1 MQRNA
6 TCLALAGLLTMGLS
20 PINEATAGENAA
32 PLFEVSGD
40 SRASREAT
48 HTDSDGYL
56 STRLRVQAQVNPVE
70 NTSLTGRVH
79 LSNFY
84 DREYFTGEGEDDN
97 DLWIDRL
104 FLNWDKIASTPFSLQ
119 AGRLPTTEGGPAY
132 LRLGLDKPQ
141 GSLSPFTDIAL
152 DGVMLGYKYVQPW
165 PGSIQF
171 YYGTQFE
178 AGYEDS
184 GNEVSAYMNND
195 TSVYG
200 LNWAVL
206 QQGPR
211 SLSLQSFLFKDI
223 YNLREDMQTS
233 IWWAPTLHKTD
244 LGDLYHTAIT
254 YQEQWQKLNGFVSL
268 GWSHTDPSAQ
278 DEFGVGLL
286 SSFWEPLEEKDG
298 YALYAGVR
306 YDLADLYSKVGLEY
320 NYGSK
325 NWINLSQNF
334 DTQKLGTR
342 GSVLEGYWIFS
353 PPLPQAVAGTVKDF
367 RIRLGY
373 QYYWYDYAYSGMWL
387 ATPID
392 MDVLKSD
399 PLNALFYD
407 PPEHDYKL
415 YGSIDFRF

>member
-1 MQRNA
+1 MQKNA
-6 TCLALAGLLTMGLS
+6 TCLALAGLLAIGLS
-20 PINEATAGENAA
+20 PISEATANENAA
-32 PLFEVSGD
+32 PLFEISGD
-40 SRASREAT
+40 ARASREET
-48 HTDSDGYL
+48 KSDSDGYL

-70 NTSLTGRVH
+70 NISLTGRVH

-84 DREYFTGEGEDDN
+84 AKDYGILESEDDN

-104 FLNWDKIASTPFSLQ
+104 FLNWDKIADTPFSLQ
-119 AGRLPTTEGGPAY
+119 AGRLPTMEGGPAY
-132 LRLGLDKPQ
+132 LRLGLNKPQ

-152 DGVMLGYKYVQPW
+152 DGVMLGYKYTQPW

-184 GNEVSAYMNND
+184 GNEVNAYMNND

-200 LNWAVL
+200 LNWTVL

-211 SLSLQSFLFKDI
+211 SLSLQSFLLKDI
-223 YNLREDMQTS
+223 YNLREDMQLNWGL
-233 IWWAPTLHKTD
+233 WWWPTLYKTN
-244 LGDLYHTAIT
+244 LGDIYHTATT
-254 YQEQWQKLNGFVSL
+254 YQDKWHNLHGFVSL

-278 DEFGVGLL
+278 DDFGVGLL
-286 SSFWEPLEEKDG
+286 SDLWNPLEEKDG

-306 YDLADLYSKVGLEY
+306 YDLADLHSKVGLEY

-325 NWINLSQNF
+325 NWINLSQNL
-334 DTQKLGTR
+334 DTKKLDTR

-353 PPLPQAVAGTVKDF
+353 PPLPQPVSGTVKDF

-373 QYYWYDYAYSGMWL
+373 QYYWYDYTYSGMWL
-387 ATPID
+387 GTPID
-392 MDVLKSD
+392 MDEIQAD
-399 PLNALFYD
+399 PILSQFYN
-407 PPEHDYKL
+407 EHDHKL